1 MTNQISEERLNELYE
16 KERQLNTMKVNAQE
30 ARLRREARI
39 KLTLQKA
46 QEAGISVSEK
56 EVEQFL
62 KTKKTK

>member
-39 KLTLQKA
+39 KLILQKA